1 MISLQFWNEMNWCFC
16 MNQWSNLNSKN
27 IWCVWFRNI
36 YNDHEIE
43 KWKWSSI
50 NDWHHFTTTL
60 MMPLT
65 LTHSIDC
72 IFSSILTPFHITY
85 YILHYLHSAFVHP
98 NVLILNQ
105 IRNYFS
111 IHSMGNRTEQSWT
124 ELNRIEQSWTE
135 QNWTSK
141 IVVSKWTIRCSCT
154 YEKCASQ
161 VEFNAFNFMGFIV
174 EFNVWQMNPY
184 YLWIN
189 DQTNNAECEYVY
201 VWEWM

>member
-1 MISLQFWNEMNWCFC
+1 
-16 MNQWSNLNSKN
+16 MNQWSNFNTKN
-27 IWCVWFRNI
+27 IWCLWFWNI
-36 YNDHEIE
+36 ESHHHIQTFQ
-43 KWKWSSI
+43 WSSI
-50 NDWHHFTTTL
+50 NHEHHFTTTL

-65 LTHSIDC
+65 WTHPIDC

-111 IHSMGNRTEQSWT
+111 IDSMGNIT
-124 ELNRIEQSWTE
+124 ELNRTKQS
-135 QNWTSK
+135 WTSK
-141 IVVSKWTIRCSCT
+141 IVVSKWTIPCSCT
-154 YEKCASQ
+154 YEMWNVCFS

-184 YLWIN
+184 HL
-189 DQTNNAECEYVY
+189 
-201 VWEWM
+201 